1 MYPNLPW
8 TPQAVISK
16 VSQKC
21 LILMASVGCQLKPHG
36 SLFWNVSIQTDSF
49 HQKKKKKKQKMRK
62 GSCSFSLSTSAST
75 SHPAPAEWRPWKPR
89 KGPYLQE
96 HDTMASPQ
104 PKTKRF
110 RAKPALRK
118 TCWITRSAPC
128 LLNHGIHH
136 EEGRQNH
143 SWVKGDQASKQGMKK
158 LMVQAVKR
166 RH

>member
-1 MYPNLPW
+1 MYPNLHW

-49 HQKKKKKKQKMRK
+49 HQKNRENEKRK
-62 GSCSFSLSTSAST
+62 LQLLSLYISL
-75 SHPAPAEWRPWKPR
+75 HLPPR
-89 KGPYLQE
+89 SSRMKTLKAKKGPYLQE
-96 HDTMASPQ
+96 HDTLASPQ